1 MSDAPLVSVYMTTYF
16 HEKYIAEALDSIL
29 RQQVDFPYEI
39 VISDDCSQD
48 GTVAVIHGYMEKYD
62 FIHLYVNEKNLGLTA
77 NMFRVRTLCK
87 GKYLVDLSG
96 DDYWID
102 DHKLQKQV
110 GFLESHPEYLAVT
123 TRVESRLDG
132 STQASSIYPAEKLSD
147 REFTLQ
153 LFLKGLNCPLNGMM
167 MRNVLLTE
175 EGYAFFSKMPQISL
189 YVDDLTDELLLHLYG
204 RIYVLP
210 DSTVAYRVRQ
220 TTKEDR
226 NYNSTNRGVRMI
238 RNHMELLNN
247 LQREFG
253 DRVDLLGRYRVIMKD
268 LELYYLRGIS
278 RDELREIYRSIPQ
291 EIKNRGLIFRTALTM
306 PGYLFFKVCDRLG
319 L

>member
-1 MSDAPLVSVYMTTYF
+1 MSEAPLVSVYMTTYF

-48 GTVAVIHGYMEKYD
+48 GTVAVIRGYMEKYD
-62 FIHLYVNEKNLGLTA
+62 FIHLYVNEKNIGLTA

-110 GFLESHPEYLAVT
+110 DFLESHPEYLAVT

-132 STQASSIYPAEKLSD
+132 SIKASSIYPAEELSD
-147 REFTLQ
+147 REFTLDM
-153 LFLKGLNCPLNGMM
+153 FLKGLNCPLNGMM

-175 EGYAFFSKMPQISL
+175 EGYAFFSKMPQISR

-210 DSTVAYRVRQ
+210 DSTVAYR
-220 TTKEDR
+220 
-226 NYNSTNRGVRMI
+226 VRMI

-278 RDELREIYRSIPQ
+278 REELREIYRSIPQ

-306 PGYLFFKVCDRLG
+306 PGYLMYKVRDRLG